1 MRLREKVQKEIEK
14 KQEEVRGLEGQILA
28 CNVYIQAFQDT
39 LKMIPKDQEPSSTEV
54 TLRHG
59 SLVAKA
65 RDVIRSAGKPLHV
78 GEILA
83 AMGKP
88 EGKKNRLGLS
98 GSLSAYVRD
107 GKIFTRPG
115 PNVFG
120 LIELSGNG
128 ANKPSGELSAP
139 LNVGAEKVGAEKVGS
154 DAQFRN

>member
-1 MRLREKVQKEIEK
+1 MGLREKVQKEIEK
-14 KQEEVRGLEGQILA
+14 KQEEVRGLEGQILE
-28 CNVYIQAFQDT
+28 CNAYIQACQDT

-120 LIELSGNG
+120 LIELSENG
-128 ANKPSGELSAP
+128 SNKRSGELSTP
-139 LNVGAEKVGAEKVGS
+139 LNVGAEKVGS
-154 DAQFRN
+154 DAQKSEDRLG

>member
-1 MRLREKVQKEIEK
+1 MGLREKVQKEIGK
-14 KQEEVRGLEGQILA
+14 RQEEVRELESQIVK
-28 CNVYIQAFQDT
+28 CNAYIQAFQDT

-88 EGKKNRLGLS
+88 EGKKNRVGLS
-98 GSLSAYVRD
+98 GSLSAYVRI
-107 GKIFTRPG
+107 GKIFTRRG

-120 LIELSGNG
+120 LIELSENG
-128 ANKPSGELSAP
+128 SNKLSGELSTP
-139 LNVGAEKVGAEKVGS
+139 LNVGAEMVGS
-154 DAQFRN
+154 DAQKSEDRLG